1 MRLSRTNM
9 PLASSDSVISQL
21 TYAAFLDNLALHL
34 RAENP
39 DHKLFCHSQPQN
51 PPQLSKSGLAS
62 RALTAPA
69 SSFAPSDAK
78 DEKGEPNASE
88 KYGEVTDLELGPRGG
103 FSKRRAEQRSA
114 FRRQRRRI
122 FLRTPSLPYWR
133 SPVCCGSIA
142 VAYPF
147 SGI

>member
-1 MRLSRTNM
+1 MGFARSTH
-9 PLASSDSVISQL
+9 PTLA
-21 TYAAFLDNLALHL
+21 AAARFGVTT
-34 RAENP
+34 RAERSAVI
-39 DHKLFCHSQPQN
+39 F
-51 PPQLSKSGLAS
+51 GLAS